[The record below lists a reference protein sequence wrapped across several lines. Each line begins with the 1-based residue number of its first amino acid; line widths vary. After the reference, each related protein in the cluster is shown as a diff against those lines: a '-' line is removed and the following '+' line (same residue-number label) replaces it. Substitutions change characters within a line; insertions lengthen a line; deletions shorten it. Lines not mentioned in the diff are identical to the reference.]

1 MGGLKM
7 AELKELLEH
16 IDDSYK
22 DFVDAICHYAQ
33 KSPSRL
39 EILLAYIKANPT
51 VKSSDVVRFVSDQ
64 PDFYE
69 DAAFMK
75 VC

>member
-1 MGGLKM
+1 MT
-7 AELKELLEH
+7 ELKELLEH
-16 IDDSYK
+16 IEDSYK

-33 KSPSRL
+33 KSPERL
-39 EILLAYIKANPT
+39 KKILNFVKDNPN

-64 PDFYE
+64 PDFHE
-69 DAAFMK
+69 DAAYMK

>member
-1 MGGLKM
+1 MV
-7 AELKELLEH
+7 ELRELLEN
-16 IDDSYK
+16 IEDSYK
-22 DFVDAICHYAQ
+22 DFVEAICHYAQ

-39 EILLAYIKANPT
+39 EILLEYIKTNPS

-69 DAAFMK
+69 DAAFMQ

>member
-1 MGGLKM
+1 MV
-7 AELKELLEH
+7 ELRELLEH
-16 IDDSYK
+16 IEDSYK

-39 EILLAYIKANPT
+39 EILLEYLKANPS

-69 DAAFMK
+69 DAAFMQ

>member
-7 AELKELLEH
+7 SELKELLEH

-33 KSPSRL
+33 KSPSRQ

-51 VKSSDVVRFVSDQ
+51 VKS
-64 PDFYE
+64 
-69 DAAFMK
+69 
-75 VC
+75 